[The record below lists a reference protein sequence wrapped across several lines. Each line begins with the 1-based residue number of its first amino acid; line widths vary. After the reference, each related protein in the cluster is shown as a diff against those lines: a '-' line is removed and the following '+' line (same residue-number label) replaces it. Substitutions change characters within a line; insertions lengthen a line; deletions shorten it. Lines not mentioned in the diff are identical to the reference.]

1 MENMNTNRPDQHA
14 AASRTGATPG
24 EATDST
30 VSLDRGTAPAGFQQT
45 ERYVQKKFPAFRG
58 ASPTEA
64 ADDQGCALVSLNYI
78 MISEGFEAFSNDEV
92 QRAHQAAL
100 QAQLGNQTA
109 IDKYE
114 STWTLKTVSK
124 YIGNPDDGG
133 AMSQPHVFQLFC
145 QRFGRGNFTF
155 KRCDKKVLSA
165 APNTAGASKYYLVT
179 GVLERALTE
188 KGGVPLLY
196 GTKREQKDTHAQNL
210 KFAHTICVVPGS
222 YFICKN
228 KRALL
233 DGKLSYTRL
242 DIDFLKLKAD
252 GDSKRGGYMR
262 HIYRA
267 FEVVLFRPVVE
278 RPLKKARV
286 ES

>member
-1 MENMNTNRPDQHA
+1 MNMNAVTK
-14 AASRTGATPG
+14 
-24 EATDST
+24 ATDSA
-30 VSLDRGTAPAGFQQT
+30 VSLDRGTAPAEFQLT
-45 ERYVQKKFPAFRG
+45 ERFMQKKLPAFDG
-58 ASPTEA
+58 ASPAEA
-64 ADDQGCALVSLNYI
+64 ADDGGCALVSLNYI
-78 MISEGFEAFSNDEV
+78 MISEGFAPFSDDEV
-92 QRAHQAAL
+92 QSAYRAAL
-100 QAQLGNQTA
+100 QAQLGNGTA

-114 STWTLKTVSK
+114 SVWTLKTVSK

-133 AMSQPHVFQLFC
+133 AMSQQHVYQLFC

-155 KRCDKKVLSA
+155 KRCDKEILSA

-179 GVLERALTE
+179 GILERAPKTE

-196 GTKREQKDTHAQNL
+196 GTKREQKDTHVQNL
-210 KFAHTICVVPGS
+210 KFYHTICVVPGS

-228 KRALL
+228 KRLLL

-252 GDSKRGGYMR
+252 GNSKRGGYMR